1 MASKI
6 ISEEPYTP
14 LKRFVRLLL
23 VGVGAVIAVMVF
35 NAWNNATHKA
45 KSYAASTTEFECSIP
60 TPARPA
66 IDGQSVTGVVQI
78 TCSQSPKAIKVTVSL
93 KYRGSTTGKWADAAA
108 PVTYSTPP
116 GTAPVFVYI
125 YAPCGAGG
133 AQWETV
139 YTMDGTGKTGATFGY
154 PATEGD
160 IASFV
165 VGQCQRQP
173 AR

>member
-1 MASKI
+1 MPSKI
-6 ISEEPYTP
+6 ISEEPYNP
-14 LKRFVRLLL
+14 LKKFAQLL
-23 VGVGAVIAVMVF
+23 VVGIGIALAALAI
-35 NAWNNATHKA
+35 NAWNDAAHKA

-60 TPARPA
+60 APAEPT

-93 KYRGSTTGKWADAAA
+93 KYRGSSTGKWSDAAA

-125 YAPCGAGG
+125 HAPCGAGR

-154 PATEGD
+154 PATDGD
-160 IASFV
+160 VATFAS
-165 VGQCQRQP
+165 GQCQRQSDK
-173 AR
+173 